1 MQTTSPFQ
9 PVLVT
14 GATGHHGGTGTY
26 LVRRLI
32 EEGMPVRVLA
42 RRLSSRT
49 EALEELGAKVVVG
62 DLHDRA
68 SLATALDEVDVAYF
82 AYPIAGGIVPA
93 AAAYAAAVR
102 QVGRHPY
109 TVVMS
114 MGPAHPD
121 HPSELGQAQWL
132 AEEIMQWA
140 GLDLLILRIAAA
152 FHENIPVLHSD
163 AARTGV
169 IRNSFG
175 ERPVAWINAQDAAE
189 LAAVALL
196 HPERFADATI
206 HYPPG
211 TEDLSYHK
219 VADILSNVLG
229 ARVRFE
235 PVPRDVWREE
245 LATQAKANP
254 GGPVNASM
262 AGHISAVGDLIAQR
276 GMSLASDPSYFK
288 DKTGQAPITLKHA
301 MRAHK
306 EDFQTPTRATP
317 TPQASPD

>member
-1 MQTTSPFQ
+1 
-9 PVLVT
+9 
-14 GATGHHGGTGTY
+14 
-26 LVRRLI
+26 
-32 EEGMPVRVLA
+32 
-42 RRLSSRT
+42 
-49 EALEELGAKVVVG
+49 VG
-62 DLHDRA
+62 DLHDRT
-68 SLATALDEVDVAYF
+68 SLVAALDNVDLAYF
-82 AYPIAGGIVPA
+82 AYPITEGIVAA

-102 QVGRHPY
+102 EVGRHPR

-121 HPSELGQAQWL
+121 HPSELGKAQWL

-152 FHENIPVLHSD
+152 FHENIPMLHPY

-169 IRNSFG
+169 IRSSFG

-211 TEDLSYHK
+211 TEDVSYDT
-219 VADILSNVLG
+219 VADILSKVLG
-229 ARVRFE
+229 APVRFE

-245 LATQAKANP
+245 LAAQATANP

-262 AGHISAVGDLIAQR
+262 AGHISAVGELIAQH
-276 GMSLASDPSYFK
+276 GMALASDPSYFK
-288 DKTGQAPITLKHA
+288 NKTGQAPITLEQA
-301 MRAHK
+301 MCAHK
-306 EDFQTPTRATP
+306 EDFQTADPRNADA
-317 TPQASPD
+317 ASLA